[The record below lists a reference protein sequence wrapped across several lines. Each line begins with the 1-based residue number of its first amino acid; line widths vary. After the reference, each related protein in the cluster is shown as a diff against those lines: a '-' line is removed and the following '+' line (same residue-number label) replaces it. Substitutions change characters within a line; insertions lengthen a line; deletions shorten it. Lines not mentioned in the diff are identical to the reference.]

1 MRATAPEHPCLA
13 AMKRFLSPGY
23 QLRPPKPPEPKRA
36 VGRPKRPAPEGA
48 LDLGEKRPRLCAS
61 KKALSDEMRIAA
73 LERKVEA
80 LHVASSQEVSR
91 DERVDK
97 LMQLVEQADE
107 DTAELRERMMGR
119 RRSFAGSSGG
129 LAVERQREL
138 GHLGSEFGHFGHLGA
153 VPGAVAAATASAE
166 AGCKGGQL
174 SSERLA
180 TCRAAG
186 REGGV
191 RGAAFGKFGGR
202 PPTEAAAAPTSARKG
217 LVRPAKFEPKV
228 GHQQQAVKYIR
239 EQLYARGLGKFDAEK
254 EGKEGW
260 EEPEAS
266 DVEDDVWAE
275 IRSSGFGKKVRSRDL
290 KRIWRRRAQ
299 ISLEVELLELGK
311 SGGIFRK
318 AQRTLGKARRMSIG
332 QGMRSVVALEPAP
345 KRRRVEGQEEPEGGQ
360 ELVAVRK
367 QRQSALK
374 DVFERVKAIFVRWRM
389 AGQYVDREDFSV
401 LCLSF

>member
-13 AMKRFLSPGY
+13 AMKRFLSLGY

-91 DERVDK
+91 DERVGK

-107 DTAELRERMMGR
+107 ETAELRERMMGR

-138 GHLGSEFGHFGHLGA
+138 GHLGSEFGHFGHLVA

-174 SSERLA
+174 SPESVA
-180 TCRAAG
+180 MCRAAG

-191 RGAAFGKFGGR
+191 RGAEWGKFGGR
-202 PPTEAAAAPTSARKG
+202 PPLEAQPGAPLPAQKG
-217 LVRPAKFEPKV
+217 VVRPAKFEPKI
-228 GHQQQAVKYIR
+228 GHQH
-239 EQLYARGLGKFDAEK
+239 
-254 EGKEGW
+254 
-260 EEPEAS
+260 
-266 DVEDDVWAE
+266 
-275 IRSSGFGKKVRSRDL
+275 
-290 KRIWRRRAQ
+290 
-299 ISLEVELLELGK
+299 
-311 SGGIFRK
+311 
-318 AQRTLGKARRMSIG
+318 
-332 QGMRSVVALEPAP
+332 
-345 KRRRVEGQEEPEGGQ
+345 
-360 ELVAVRK
+360 
-367 QRQSALK
+367 
-374 DVFERVKAIFVRWRM
+374 
-389 AGQYVDREDFSV
+389 
-401 LCLSF
+401 